1 MLKTLRTPKTAR
13 TGSAEASARI
23 FRALAH
29 PVRIRLL
36 RLLLEGD
43 CCVSEAEARLK
54 ISQPNVSQH
63 LKILKTAGLIAG
75 RRRGAK
81 ICYEVTDP
89 RIERIL
95 RDFSPK
101 ENLDEERP

>member
-1 MLKTLRTPKTAR
+1 
-13 TGSAEASARI
+13 
-23 FRALAH
+23 
-29 PVRIRLL
+29 
-36 RLLLEGD
+36 
-43 CCVSEAEARLK
+43 
-54 ISQPNVSQH
+54 